1 MKIRTVEDLTKYL
14 GQKEFSPETFAKEAK
29 ISGMTVRRWLRRPSA
44 HRIPEKYHA
53 TLDLVSEDRLTA
65 GVSFDM
71 QSALEQSGSSFEGL
85 IAELE
90 ESGKKCQDLDQLEK
104 DTKAKFKD
112 KNIGKE
118 LRSQVNLVLKSIVSK
133 RLPLKYKAMCI
144 GAVLY
149 FINPFDLIPDAIP
162 VVGYLDDFAVL
173 TLVVGILGK
182 HAHHVLSENQQPA
195 KS

>member
-14 GQKEFSPETFAKEAK
+14 AQKELSPETFAKEAK
-29 ISGMTVRRWLRRPSA
+29 ISGMTVRRWLLRPSA
-44 HRIPEKYHA
+44 QPIPEKYHA
-53 TLDLVSEDRLTA
+53 TLDLVTENRQPEP
-65 GVSFDM
+65 VPFDM
-71 QSALEQSGSSFEGL
+71 HSVLEQSGSSFEGL
-85 IAELE
+85 ISELE
-90 ESGKKCQDLDQLEK
+90 ESGRKCQDLEKLEK

-118 LRSQVNLVLKSIVSK
+118 LRSQVNLVLKSIFSK
-133 RLPLKYKAMCI
+133 KLPLKYKAICI

-182 HAHHVLSENQQPA
+182 YARDTAAE

>member
-1 MKIRTVEDLTKYL
+1 MKIRTVEDLKKYL
-14 GQKEFSPETFAKEAK
+14 ILKEFSPEIFAKEAK
-29 ISGMTVRRWLRRPSA
+29 ISGMTVRRWLLRPTA
-44 HRIPEKYHA
+44 QPIPEKYHA
-53 TLDLVSEDRLTA
+53 TLNLVTENRQPDA
-65 GVSFDM
+65 VPFDM
-71 QSALEQSGSSFEGL
+71 HSVLEQSGTSFEGL
-85 IAELE
+85 ISELE
-90 ESGKKCQDLDQLEK
+90 ESGKKCQDLEQLEK

-133 RLPLKYKAMCI
+133 KLPLKYKAICI

-182 HAHHVLSENQQPA
+182 YARDSASETP
-195 KS
+195 K